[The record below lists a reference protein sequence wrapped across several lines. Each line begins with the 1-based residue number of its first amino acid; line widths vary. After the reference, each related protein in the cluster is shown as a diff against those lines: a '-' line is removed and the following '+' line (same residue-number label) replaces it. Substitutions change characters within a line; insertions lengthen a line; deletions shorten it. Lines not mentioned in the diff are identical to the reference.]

1 MRERLGGPHGVESRG
16 AGEDVA
22 DEGGGR
28 EVERLL
34 VAQAQKLFRPA
45 CSGEAKPGLVAKEQ
59 GFEREFQLEICSVCR
74 TCQRLR
80 GTVAR
85 VSVRSCG

>member
-1 MRERLGGPHGVESRG
+1 MAGPHGVEGRG

-34 VAQAQKLFRPA
+34 VAQAQKLFRSA
-45 CSGEAKPGLVAKEQ
+45 CWGETKPGLVVAKEQ
-59 GFEREFQLEICSVCR
+59 GFEREFWNFS
-74 TCQRLR
+74 
-80 GTVAR
+80 
-85 VSVRSCG
+85 